1 MKRTSKPATKPTTIG
16 YLRVSTGKQGIDGQR
31 LAILDYARR
40 HNLTVHSFISA
51 TVSARKASVARRIDE
66 LLDTLN
72 PGDTL
77 IVAELSRL
85 GRSLSQIV
93 ALVDELIKRRIK
105 LVAIKEGIKLNGDGK
120 KDIQTTVQVG
130 MFSMFAE
137 IESLLISERT
147 KEGLAAARAAGKLL
161 GRPKGPGKS
170 KLDKHR
176 DDILEDLQRGV
187 PKTKIARRYGT
198 SAPNLHH
205 WLRQRKIK
213 IEEANSP

>member
-1 MKRTSKPATKPTTIG
+1 MKRTTRPTTNPTTIG
-16 YLRVSTGKQGIDGQR
+16 YLRVSTGKQDLDGQK
-31 LAILDYARR
+31 LAILDYAQR
-40 HNLTVHSFISA
+40 HNITVHSFITA
-51 TVSARKASVARRIDE
+51 TASARKTSVARRIDE
-66 LLDTLN
+66 LLDTLRK
-72 PGDTL
+72 GDTL

-93 ALVDELIKRRIK
+93 TLVDELIKRRIK
-105 LVAIKEGIKLNGDGK
+105 LVAIKEGIKLNDDGK
-120 KDIQTTVQVG
+120 KDMQTTVQVG

-147 KEGLAAARAAGKLL
+147 KEGLAAARAKGKLL

-176 DDILEDLQRGV
+176 DDILEDLRRGV
-187 PKTKIARRYGT
+187 PKTKVARRYGT

-205 WLRQRKIK
+205 WLRQRNIR
-213 IEEANSP
+213 IEEEVS